1 MSATPID
8 PTDDISA
15 VARMMG
21 ARGGKARAANMTRP
35 ERVDAAKKARAVRTK
50 KQLATRL
57 GAGKR
62 KKTKV

>member
-1 MSATPID
+1 
-8 PTDDISA
+8 
-15 VARMMG
+15 MMG